1 MESLIHVSYGVDILV
16 VSIFIYL
23 LLIFIKQ
30 TRSYFIFYGII
41 GLVIL
46 SALSNILD
54 LGLTRKI
61 LDPIFTFFLV
71 IFVIVFQRE
80 IRRFFRWL
88 VLSRGHLE
96 KRMAHLDD
104 AIALYLTEA
113 LSVMAKK
120 RIGAIIVLSGEY
132 PLDDIIEGGFTLD
145 GQISTAL
152 LLSIFDDST
161 PGHDGAILIENR
173 RITKFGAHLPLAES
187 FKGFDT
193 MGTRHRA
200 ACGITEHTDALALV
214 VSEERGTISVAQGG
228 VLKTIPDKK
237 HFEETVRAFMK
248 TEHTAQESW
257 WSVFVLSNFFLK
269 IVSVA
274 LAFGLWFFI
283 VFHANI
289 SNKDIVVPFE
299 FQKIPEG
306 LQVSKIEPS
315 SITINVSG
323 NNQDIQNLKVGD
335 VRVVIDL
342 KNKIA
347 GSYVVTLQNTDI
359 IHPSYIDIIK
369 AVPSKVSVT
378 LDTINPV
385 LVPAN

>member
-1 MESLIHVSYGVDILV
+1 MEPLTQISYGIDIFI
-16 VSIFIYL
+16 VSVFIYL
-23 LLIFIKQ
+23 ILIFIKQ
-30 TRSYFIFYGII
+30 TRSYFIFYGVLI
-41 GLVIL
+41 LVIL
-46 SALSNILD
+46 SILSNVLD

-61 LDPIFTFFLV
+61 IDPIITFFLV

-104 AIALYLTEA
+104 AIASHLTEA
-113 LSVMAKK
+113 LFIMAKK
-120 RIGAIIVLSGEY
+120 RIGAIVVLSGEY

-161 PGHDGAILIENR
+161 PGHDGAVLIENR
-173 RITKFGAHLPLAES
+173 RITKFGVHLPLAES

-200 ACGITEHTDALALV
+200 ACGITENTDALALV

-228 VLKTIPDKK
+228 TLKTIPDKK
-237 HFEETVRAFMK
+237 HFEETVRSFMK
-248 TEHTAQESW
+248 TEHTSNESW
-257 WSVFVLSNFFLK
+257 WSIFVVSNFFFK
-269 IVSVA
+269 VVSVV

-306 LQVSKIEPS
+306 LQVSKIDPS

-323 NNQDIQNLKVGD
+323 NNQDIQNLKDGD
-335 VRVVIDL
+335 IRVVVDL

-347 GSYVVTLQNTDI
+347 GSYVVTLNNADI
-359 IHPSYIDIIK
+359 VRPSYIDVIK
-369 AVPSKVSVT
+369 AVPSKLNIT

-385 LVPAN
+385 LVPVK